1 MRGYST
7 MTDEERQ
14 SILSQH
20 KTFYNGYQVQS
31 VPSSYQPMEEKS
43 YANDM
48 GGITV
53 NNKGEVSSYKNYG
66 INENY
71 QLNEYEFE
79 DEEPIVDLNDDMEY
93 AELMSSL
100 EEMLDEAG
108 YEDENEFDYVESEVA
123 EKYKIEEKKPE
134 VEKIILE
141 NSGFDDVRYAELKD
155 TYLKYKISDAS
166 RITKG
171 HITFYACNVC

>member
-71 QLNEYEFE
+71 QLNEYDFE

-108 YEDENEFDYVESEVA
+108 YEDENEFDYVESEVT
-123 EKYKIEEKKPE
+123 EKYKIEERVCPTCGLTE
-134 VEKIILE
+134 EKCECSYESKVDEEIKESFE
-141 NSGFDDVRYAELKD
+141 NQKS
-155 TYLKYKISDAS
+155 KIHEMMK
-166 RITKG
+166 RMKI
-171 HITFYACNVC
+171 

>member
-1 MRGYST
+1 

-53 NNKGEVSSYKNYG
+53 NNKGEVSTYKNYG

-71 QLNEYEFE
+71 QLNEYDFE

-108 YEDENEFDYVESEVA
+108 YEDENEFDYVESEVT
-123 EKYKIEEKKPE
+123 EKYKIEERVCPTCGLTE
-134 VEKIILE
+134 EKCECSYESKVDEEIKGSFE
-141 NSGFDDVRYAELKD
+141 NQKS
-155 TYLKYKISDAS
+155 KIHEMMK
-166 RITKG
+166 RMKI
-171 HITFYACNVC
+171 

>member
-20 KTFYNGYQVQS
+20 KTFYNGYQVQN

-53 NNKGEVSSYKNYG
+53 NNKGEVSFYKNYG

-71 QLNEYEFE
+71 QLNEYDFE

-123 EKYKIEEKKPE
+123 EKYKIEERVCPTCGLTE
-134 VEKIILE
+134 EKCECSYESKVDEEIKESFE
-141 NSGFDDVRYAELKD
+141 NQKS
-155 TYLKYKISDAS
+155 KIHEMMK
-166 RITKG
+166 RMKIG
-171 HITFYACNVC
+171 

>member
-7 MTDEERQ
+7 MTDEERK

-20 KTFYNGYQVQS
+20 KTFYNGYQVQN
-31 VPSSYQPMEEKS
+31 VPSSYQPLEEKS

-53 NNKGEVSSYKNYG
+53 NNKGEVSSYRNYG

-71 QLNEYEFE
+71 QLNEYDFE

-93 AELMSSL
+93 SELMSSL

-108 YEDENEFDYVESEVA
+108 YEDENEFDYVESEVV
-123 EKYKIEEKKPE
+123 EKYKIEERVCPTCGLTE
-134 VEKIILE
+134 EKCECSYESKVDEEIKESFE
-141 NSGFDDVRYAELKD
+141 NQKS
-155 TYLKYKISDAS
+155 KIHEMMK
-166 RITKG
+166 RMKIG
-171 HITFYACNVC
+171 

>member
-7 MTDEERQ
+7 MTDEERK

-31 VPSSYQPMEEKS
+31 IPSSYQPLEEKS

-53 NNKGEVSSYKNYG
+53 NNKGEVSSYRNYG

-71 QLNEYEFE
+71 QLNEYDFE

-93 AELMSSL
+93 SELMSSL

-123 EKYKIEEKKPE
+123 EKYKIEERVCSTCGLTE
-134 VEKIILE
+134 EKCECSYESKIDEEIKESFE
-141 NSGFDDVRYAELKD
+141 NQKS
-155 TYLKYKISDAS
+155 KIHEMMK
-166 RITKG
+166 RMKIG
-171 HITFYACNVC
+171 

>member
-53 NNKGEVSSYKNYG
+53 NNKGEVSTYKNYG

-71 QLNEYEFE
+71 QLNEYDFE

-108 YEDENEFDYVESEVA
+108 YEDENEFDYVESEVT
-123 EKYKIEEKKPE
+123 EKYKIEERVCPTCGLTE
-134 VEKIILE
+134 EKCECSYESKVDEEIKGSFE
-141 NSGFDDVRYAELKD
+141 NQKS
-155 TYLKYKISDAS
+155 KIHEMMK
-166 RITKG
+166 RMKI
-171 HITFYACNVC
+171 

>member
-20 KTFYNGYQVQS
+20 KTFYNGYQVQN
-31 VPSSYQPMEEKS
+31 VPSSYQPLEEKS

-71 QLNEYEFE
+71 QLNEYDFE

-93 AELMSSL
+93 SELMSIL
-100 EEMLDEAG
+100 EEMLDEVG
-108 YEDENEFDYVESEVA
+108 YEDEDEFDYVESEVA
-123 EKYKIEEKKPE
+123 EKYKIEERVCPTCGLTE
-134 VEKIILE
+134 EKCGCSYESKVDEEIKESFE
-141 NSGFDDVRYAELKD
+141 NQKS
-155 TYLKYKISDAS
+155 KIHEMMK
-166 RITKG
+166 RMKIG
-171 HITFYACNVC
+171 